1 MENFIVQIHLLTKYK
16 KLIVKDNSN
25 KRLDMDFRIKSSN
38 SNSEYIIKIKQETL
52 YSTSKEESNK
62 NNFVLIRI
70 PKMRGFILY
79 EFKFKLNLFANY
91 IK

>member
-79 EFKFKLNLFANY
+79 EFKLNLFANY